1 MRKKLVL
8 MICLFMFALTLAS
21 DTQQRAKV
29 HVHVLAGDENVRKI
43 IDSHLKKELRSQWDV
58 NIVESEADWEHLIE
72 IYAMSADK
80 KDGSPTGMFTIASY
94 DAYRVPKARLK
105 YPIDYERRSPI
116 MWGSLG
122 ADFYA
127 PDDLPEF
134 CRIHVRAFGLAHLE
148 Q

>member
-8 MICLFMFALTLAS
+8 MICFSMFALTLAS

-29 HVHVLAGDENVRKI
+29 LVHVLAGDETVRKI
-43 IDSHLKKELRSQWDV
+43 IDSHLKKELRSHGDID
-58 NIVESEADWEHLIE
+58 IVESEDDWEHLIE

-94 DAYRVPKARLK
+94 DAYRVPKARLT
-105 YPIDYERRSPI
+105 YPIDYEMRSPI

-122 ADFYA
+122 TAFYA
-127 PDDLPEF
+127 LDDLPRF
-134 CRIHVRAFGLAHLE
+134 CSLHARAFVQAHLE
-148 Q
+148 E